1 MTQNTAAVGCLVS
14 ATNLSRRRRLTSIPN
29 LRFLFATSPKP
40 VVLEDRHGRT
50 AGEGCSITKPPGLSS
65 TTLLTSTPFLYAR
78 IYRGQVYPA
87 AIFIMPTAVH
97 QQQHGP
103 RVVVSNMEGLSAED
117 FETAS
122 IRSAAPSY
130 VSDVPSYHSAL
141 PHNEPTPPYSPPE
154 RPLASGRDQHGSSPT
169 SLLAPADS
177 NSAPSVAARG
187 RLSTAAA
194 LVELEHAE
202 AEERSRP
209 RPLEDPYLVG
219 EEAARKARAE
229 RLARENGESI
239 LQMEDRR
246 WDLFLAQMRTW
257 DGGNRRRGAVA
268 RRMGMR

>member
-1 MTQNTAAVGCLVS
+1 
-14 ATNLSRRRRLTSIPN
+14 
-29 LRFLFATSPKP
+29 
-40 VVLEDRHGRT
+40 
-50 AGEGCSITKPPGLSS
+50 
-65 TTLLTSTPFLYAR
+65 
-78 IYRGQVYPA
+78 
-87 AIFIMPTAVH
+87 MPTAMQHH
-97 QQQHGP
+97 QSGP
-103 RVVVSNMEGLSAED
+103 RVVVSSNMDGLSVED

-154 RPLASGRDQHGSSPT
+154 RPLASSRHQHGSSPT

-177 NSAPSVAARG
+177 NSAPSVGLPPVPPAPPRVGVGMGMGMGGMGMGMMGLAAGPAPVELSAFRLPWSSSLRSNNPATRHYRNVAHRRASAAVADGSASAARA
-187 RLSTAAA
+187 RPSASAAA
-194 LVELEHAE
+194 LAE
-202 AEERSRP
+202 MESADAEERSRL

-229 RLARENGESI
+229 RLARENGDSI